1 MVIANNHSV
10 VGDST
15 HASCQI
21 VVVGEDS
28 TAVSVAAEVLRGEE
42 TGTTDM
48 TDGTCLLGLT
58 VSEGVFRSDSLTCV
72 LYDKEVML
80 FGESHDSLHVGAL
93 AEQVYR
99 HDGFGTGCDGFAY
112 GFDIHIHR
120 LPLDINHHRR
130 QA

>member
-1 MVIANNHSV
+1 
-10 VGDST
+10 
-15 HASCQI
+15 
-21 VVVGEDS
+21 
-28 TAVSVAAEVLRGEE
+28 
-42 TGTTDM
+42 M
-48 TDGTCLLGLT
+48 TDGTCLLGLA
-58 VSEGVFRSDSLTCV
+58 VSERIFRADSLTSV
-72 LYDKEVML
+72 FYDIEMML
-80 FGESHDSLHVGAL
+80 FGKSHDSLHVGAL